1 MKRKTS
7 DFSVLKEEITQNNVL
22 EMAELIAF
30 MELRFQIGYS
40 GKHAQ
45 KMYADVYADIK
56 HKNELG
62 YTLSDS
68 YDLVQE
74 GALYLCEHYG
84 RHLNDVVG
92 YSKKG
97 KPITIEIACI
107 RKMMK
112 LINLKTRDYSRSV
125 SLDALTPVSEPSYE
139 IKEEVAQDYTL
150 YEKIVSSLNLTE
162 NMRIALECRQN
173 GLSYPEIAR
182 VLSRAQA
189 TVYEYFIKMRQ
200 RYITI
205 YGQINNELR
214 QVNAIK

>member
-7 DFSVLKEEITQNNVL
+7 NFSVLKEKISQNNVL

-30 MELRFQIGYS
+30 MELKFQIGYS
-40 GKHAQ
+40 GNHAQ
-45 KMYADVYADIK
+45 KMYSNLYADIK

-62 YTLSDS
+62 YMLSDS

-84 RHLNDVVG
+84 KHLNDIIG

-162 NMRIALECRQN
+162 NMRVALECRIK
-173 GLSYPEIAR
+173 GLSYPEIGR

-200 RYITI
+200 RYTAI
-205 YGQINNELR
+205 YGE
-214 QVNAIK
+214 

>member
-1 MKRKTS
+1 MKRKVL
-7 DFSVLKEEITQNNVL
+7 DFSVMKEEISQNNVL

-30 MELRFQIGYS
+30 TELRFQIGYQGS
-40 GKHAQ
+40 RMQ
-45 KMYADVYADIK
+45 RMYADLYADIK
-56 HKNELG
+56 HKNELWH
-62 YTLSDS
+62 TFSDS

-84 RHLNDVVG
+84 EHLNDGIG

-107 RKMMK
+107 CKMMK
-112 LINLKTRDYSRSV
+112 LINLKTRDYYRSV

-173 GLSYPEIAR
+173 GLSYPEIGR
-182 VLSRAQA
+182 VLSRTQS

-200 RYITI
+200 RYTAI
-205 YGQINNELR
+205 Y
-214 QVNAIK
+214 